1 MKILFISF
9 LIVLLSLSLLLSL
22 YFRKT
27 KNQPQSFI
35 TQNHIKNPENFYWIN
50 RSDGSGLHDY
60 GKDENYLVL
69 SIKPFQ
75 TTACSDKV
83 TCKELNSKCIDGVC
97 VPYSNAEIYN
107 GTCCDTFATLGDT
120 NEVTT
125 LFNVADKYRIALLKM
140 VCEKQKSI
148 GNCSLQYT
156 PTITLDDPLSQT
168 RQSILD
174 TVINTP
180 YRYSSVTQTVTCK
193 NLKNGSRGFGFW
205 NTSADLQN
213 TSIAWFIQI
222 DNGNVNDT
230 SNGFY
235 AQCQIPMKTKN
246 FISFVKLPDLD
257 ENPHVYT
264 VDWKKDK
271 IDFIIDGK
279 IVHTETVVLPSD
291 KMAYHNWVDNS
302 TFTYENGGLVH
313 LIHKISSEKTN
324 IIESIDIFT
333 E

>member
-1 MKILFISF
+1 MKKVLLFLLIICA
-9 LIVLLSLSLLLSL
+9 IVLSILLIYKKDSTLI
-22 YFRKT
+22 
-27 KNQPQSFI
+27 QSFI
-35 TQNHIKNPENFYWIN
+35 TQNHIKNPDNSYWIN

-75 TTACSDKV
+75 TTACSDNV
-83 TCKELNSKCIDGVC
+83 TCKELNSKCIDGAC

-107 GTCCDTFATLGDT
+107 GTCCDTFDTLGDA
-120 NEVTT
+120 NQVTT

-148 GNCSLQYT
+148 ENCSLHYT

-180 YRYSSVTQTVTCK
+180 YLYSTATQTVTCK
-193 NLKNGSRGFGFW
+193 NVNNGSRGFGFW

-222 DNGNVNDT
+222 DNGDANDT

-257 ENPHVYT
+257 ENTHVYT

-271 IDFIIDGK
+271 IDFTIDGK
-279 IVHTETVVLPSD
+279 IVHSETLVVPTD

-313 LIHKISSEKTN
+313 LIHKITSDKTN
-324 IIESIDIFT
+324 IIKSLDIFT
-333 E
+333 A

>member
-1 MKILFISF
+1 MSLS
-9 LIVLLSLSLLLSL
+9 LSLSLLLSL
-22 YFRKT
+22 CFRKI

-69 SIKPFQ
+69 SIKPFY

-148 GNCSLQYT
+148 AYSIHQRLHLMIRFHKQDSRFS
-156 PTITLDDPLSQT
+156 IQLSTLL
-168 RQSILD
+168 
-174 TVINTP
+174 
-180 YRYSSVTQTVTCK
+180 
-193 NLKNGSRGFGFW
+193 
-205 NTSADLQN
+205 
-213 TSIAWFIQI
+213 
-222 DNGNVNDT
+222 
-230 SNGFY
+230 
-235 AQCQIPMKTKN
+235 
-246 FISFVKLPDLD
+246 
-257 ENPHVYT
+257 
-264 VDWKKDK
+264 
-271 IDFIIDGK
+271 
-279 IVHTETVVLPSD
+279 
-291 KMAYHNWVDNS
+291 
-302 TFTYENGGLVH
+302 
-313 LIHKISSEKTN
+313 
-324 IIESIDIFT
+324 IDIRVLHKR
-333 E
+333 